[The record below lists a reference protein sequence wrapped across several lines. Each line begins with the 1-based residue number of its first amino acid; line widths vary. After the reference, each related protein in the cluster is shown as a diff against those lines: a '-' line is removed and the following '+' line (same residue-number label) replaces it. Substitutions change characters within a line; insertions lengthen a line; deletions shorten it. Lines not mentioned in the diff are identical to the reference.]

1 MLVFL
6 PRPGKMDTSPEPE
19 NRPVFYAAQD
29 LIREAL
35 NPDVTLEA
43 FFNAVI
49 QKIEE
54 AVHPDVVKL
63 LLREGEQ
70 LRVRAVDQD
79 HQVNLDSVLP
89 IDESISGLSMQQR
102 NAISIPDLGNI
113 PTSLQPM
120 YRPTLG
126 VRKTM
131 RSQVILP
138 LLNDKE
144 AVGALSLECQHLDAF
159 DPQQV
164 EMLQFFAN
172 HTALA
177 IDLVYTRLE
186 ASAMSQISRDLAR
199 QTDISQILRS
209 VQEHAL
215 ALIGGHFGQVLLLEG
230 PDLVVHYTTNAL
242 PRDQGLRFGIN
253 HCITGLAVQE
263 RCPIIV
269 PDVTRPE
276 YWRVELPADQSDST
290 PQLVPK
296 TTDQPRYQ
304 RILERE
310 KDRIIAELA
319 VPLWSQEQVVGVLNV
334 ETQREDGFSD
344 SQRTAL
350 AEFTQLN
357 GNRFAKAL
365 MNHNHAGLTQFL
377 EEALA
382 LAETTFGQLLMLEY
396 HELVITTTTGGEPAG
411 MRVPVDKSVTGQAV
425 TSRQAFYI
433 PRVADEPLYRRYL
446 GEEIKGELAVPLI
459 SGEQIIG
466 VLNIESPVPGFFRA
480 EHARILQA
488 LAGQAAIAIE
498 RAQRYEVERMAAIG
512 GLASDIIHRLNN
524 PIGAINGWISTLK
537 SKSFFPDLTT
547 DYPYM
552 EKFLERVDRDMTH
565 ARSIMRELRTEL
577 QQTSPGSTD
586 LKKAI
591 LNALDRCGLGAEDQS
606 IQVKL
611 DLIEEAGRVVAGP
624 GLTGIFWNLF
634 DNARKSMPTGGTLT
648 VSTRLC
654 QDRYWVTIKVM
665 DTGIGIDSWRLPY
678 IFEADASTTTD
689 SFAPAHGLGLW
700 WTRNQIESY
709 GGTIEAASNPGEGA
723 CFTIKLQ
730 VSA

>member
-1 MLVFL
+1 
-6 PRPGKMDTSPEPE
+6 MDPSTGPE
-19 NRPVFYAAQD
+19 NRPIFYAAQD

-35 NPDVTLEA
+35 NPDVTLEV
-43 FFNAVI
+43 FFNTVI

-54 AVHPDVVKL
+54 AVQPDVVKL

-79 HQVNLDSVLP
+79 HRAYLDSVLP
-89 IDESISGLSMQQR
+89 IDESISGLSMVQR
-102 NAISIPDLGNI
+102 KPIAIPDLGNI
-113 PTSLQPM
+113 PSSLQTM
-120 YRPTLG
+120 YRPTPSD
-126 VRKTM
+126 KEDM

-138 LLNDKE
+138 LLNAKE
-144 AVGALSLECQHLDAF
+144 AVGALSLESQLLDAF

-172 HTALA
+172 HTVLA

-186 ASAMSQISRDLAR
+186 AAAMSQISRDLAR
-199 QTDISQILRS
+199 QTDISPILRS

-242 PRDQGLRFGIN
+242 PRDQGLRFGLN

-276 YWRVELPADQSDST
+276 YWRVEMPADHSDS
-290 PQLVPK
+290 PPHLVPK
-296 TTDQPRYQ
+296 ATSQPRYQ

-319 VPLWSQEQVVGVLNV
+319 VPIWSQEKVVGILNV

-344 SQRTAL
+344 SQRDEL
-350 AEFTQLN
+350 AEFAQLN
-357 GNRFAKAL
+357 GTRFTQAQ
-365 MNHNHAGLTQFL
+365 MSRSDAGLKQFL
-377 EEALA
+377 EETLTI
-382 LAETTFGQLLMLEY
+382 AETTFGQLLALEDN
-396 HELVITTTTGGEPAG
+396 ELIILATTGGEPVG
-411 MRVPVDKSVTGQAV
+411 MRVAVDESVTGQAV
-425 TSRQAFYI
+425 TSRQPFYI

-466 VLNIESPVPGFFRA
+466 VLNIESPVPGFFKA

-498 RAQRYEVERMAAIG
+498 RAQRYKVERMAAIG

-524 PIGAINGWISTLK
+524 PIGAVNGWISTLK
-537 SKSFFPDLTT
+537 NKPFFPDLTK

-552 EKFLERVDRDMTH
+552 EKFLERVDRDMAH

-577 QQTSPGSTD
+577 QQHSPGSTD
-586 LKKAI
+586 LKMAI
-591 LNALDRCGLGAEDQS
+591 LNAIDRCGLADEDQS
-606 IQVKL
+606 IQVRL
-611 DLIEEAGRVVAGP
+611 DLAEEAARVAAGP

-654 QDRYWVTIKVM
+654 EDRYWVTIKVI

-700 WTRNQIESY
+700 WTRSQIESY
-709 GGTIEAASNPGEGA
+709 GGTIEAANNPDKGA